1 MSEALGLSIGV
12 ANLVAARAGGVP
24 VSRRSVL
31 TLFDQRPSEVGL
43 PDQNP
48 DLNEAGL
55 VVRGFVERVG
65 DRAPLVATD
74 GTRYLGAA
82 LTVQALEAMARMVG
96 YGTPIAIAV
105 PAYWSDGQ
113 TAALRN
119 EFRGQPNLAPNGAP
133 PLLISDAKAAAAG
146 LYTKPGF
153 PTNGIVGLCDFGAG
167 GASVTL
173 IKPGSNFK
181 QIGQSVRRTGFS
193 GDNIDQLIANHFQ
206 VKARN
211 ARTASLKD
219 AVRTGLPGL
228 SPGDCRRVKE
238 QLSAVDV
245 TAIGA
250 DFGVDIRLSRNEFEK
265 LISQPLDRFITSV
278 EETLQRNGIPRGSLA
293 AVAIVGGGA
302 SIPFLTTRLSERLSV
317 PVFTTPQPAFTAAIG
332 AAILA
337 RQQSPASA
345 HRAPSPAATP
355 PPSTAST
362 PPPTMASAPPT
373 MAGTPPPTMAS
384 APPTMAS
391 PPPPSASTPPPR
403 AATPPPRASTPPPRA
418 GTPPAIAGTPPTVAG
433 APQTETSPTASSGE
447 RANAKGPGPY
457 GALAWSE
464 VTGTGG
470 EPVPY
475 TGPDHTD
482 EPVEETTGDH
492 EEGHEEGHE
501 EDHEEDDGH
510 PTEPG
515 KLPWYKHTAL
525 ILTVVGACAAVLLAA
540 GLALKLV
547 QSKTSPTTTTTPS
560 QPETSQTTTVTTP
573 NTTTEVPSPTTESSA
588 TTTETP
594 TPSTPTYIPPPP
606 TNTQPTRTNQP
617 PTTTPSQKTTARSP
631 QTSPPSATTTRHGP
645 LLPTFPPPTPK
656 H

>member
-12 ANLVAARAGGVP
+12 AHLVAARAGGVP

-31 TLFDQRPSEVGL
+31 TLFDERASEVGL
-43 PDQNP
+43 PDQDPNL
-48 DLNEAGL
+48 DEVGL
-55 VVRGFVERVG
+55 VIRGFVERVG
-65 DRAPLVATD
+65 DRAPLVAAD
-74 GTRYLGAA
+74 GTRYIGAA
-82 LTVQALEAMARMVG
+82 LTVKALEAMACLVG

-105 PAYWSDGQ
+105 PAYWSEGQ

-146 LYTKPGF
+146 LYAKPGF
-153 PTNGIVGLCDFGAG
+153 PTKGIVALCDFGAG

-173 IKPGSNFK
+173 IKPGSNFQ

-193 GDNIDQLIANHFQ
+193 GDNIDQLIANHLQ
-206 VKARN
+206 VRARN

-228 SPGDCRRVKE
+228 SPRDCRRVKE
-238 QLSAVDV
+238 QLSAVAV
-245 TAIGA
+245 AAIGA
-250 DFGVDIRLSRNEFEK
+250 DFGVDIRLSRNDFEQ

-302 SIPFLTTRLSERLSV
+302 SIPFLTTRLSERLRV

-337 RQQSPASA
+337 RQQSSA
-345 HRAPSPAATP
+345 GAHGAPSPAVKTP
-355 PPSTAST
+355 PTMASTRPPTMAST
-362 PPPTMASAPPT
+362 PPPTMAS
-373 MAGTPPPTMAS
+373 TPPPTMAS
-384 APPTMAS
+384 TPPTV
-391 PPPPSASTPPPR
+391 TGRPPPR
-403 AATPPPRASTPPPRA
+403 AATPPAV
-418 GTPPAIAGTPPTVAG
+418 AGTPPTVAG
-433 APQTETSPTASSGE
+433 GPQAQTAPTASSGE
-447 RANAKGPGPY
+447 RGDARGSAPY

-464 VTGTGG
+464 ATGTGG

-475 TGPDHTD
+475 TGPEHTD
-482 EPVEETTGDH
+482 ESVEETTDDHEERH
-492 EEGHEEGHE
+492 EEGHEA
-501 EDHEEDDGH
+501 DHEEDRGH

-525 ILTVVGACAAVLLAA
+525 ILTVAGACAAVLAAA
-540 GLALKLV
+540 GLALGLLR
-547 QSKTSPTTTTTPS
+547 QSKTSPTITTTPS

-573 NTTTEVPSPTTESSA
+573 SSATTTEVPSPTAAPSE
-588 TTTETP
+588 TT
-594 TPSTPTYIPPPP
+594 TYIPPPP

-617 PTTTPSQKTTARSP
+617 PTTTPSQKTTSRSP
-631 QTSPPSATTTRHGP
+631 QTSSPSATTTRHGP
-645 LLPTFPPPTPK
+645 FLPPFSPSTSK